1 MEDNPKKHGP
11 MRGNK
16 SGEKKTEYVPKGN
29 KPHQK
34 NYKEL
39 HLEEI
44 IKYFGVHF
52 FFGSKIDNSRMFWTK
67 SH

>member
-1 MEDNPKKHGP
+1 MEEQNPKKHGP

-16 SGEKKTEYVPKGN
+16 NGEKRTEYVPKGN

-39 HLEEI
+39 HLDELV
-44 IKYFGVHF
+44 KHFGVL
-52 FFGSKIDNSRMFWTK
+52 NFW
-67 SH
+67 